1 MCHICWKQEE
11 GGGHSYRHSYIKKY
25 EEDKINIHKPEITYI
40 DIKLSN
46 ECNLGCRHC
55 DYTNTTQIH
64 KDMVIM
70 EKAGMTLPA
79 QWHRSPGF
87 EKRLEDKNRKDMLHT
102 TPKKVVDDLKELI
115 TQTEDEYEKLIYQ
128 YATNPTKLEKIKKK
142 LEKNIVTKPLFNTK
156 LFTKNIE
163 TAYKIIY
170 KNYHSNLPI
179 KNIEIK

>member
-1 MCHICWKQEE
+1 MGESFASRVA
-11 GGGHSYRHSYIKKY
+11 GSL
-25 EEDKINIHKPEITYI
+25 
-40 DIKLSN
+40 LSA
-46 ECNLGCRHC
+46 
-55 DYTNTTQIH
+55 I
-64 KDMVIM
+64 
-70 EKAGMTLPA
+70 
-79 QWHRSPGF
+79 
-87 EKRLEDKNRKDMLHT
+87 
-102 TPKKVVDDLKELI
+102 DLKELI